1 MSGKKLPAEMAKILL
16 VLVLSIGIPLFARRY
31 DMVTHN
37 SEVACMTVW
46 LRATGHE
53 LVSRRWTKTNDGHVV
68 RAVVRGVCGRER
80 EVFFHFVVGDRWVR
94 VGDYLDQGERQ

>member
-1 MSGKKLPAEMAKILL
+1 MFWKKLAAEMAKILL
-16 VLVLSIGIPLFARRY
+16 VLVLSSVISFFMNRQL
-31 DMVTHN
+31 MVTRD
-37 SEVACMTVW
+37 SEVACMAVW
-46 LRATGHE
+46 LRDTGHE

-94 VGDYLDQGERQ
+94 VGDYIDQGERQ